1 MRSGLDVIDESIG
14 TGPIVQRSRTYR
26 LRLRMW
32 LNRGEPI
39 RWSTPWGKT
48 DGAMLEDDG
57 ATLVSD
63 IRLHRENLINGVFY
77 GMDGM
82 RIGGSRTLR
91 ISPHLAYGST
101 GVPSVI
107 PENAVLTVEVT
118 VLDEANSRTIDD

>member
-1 MRSGLDVIDESIG
+1 MRPGIDLVDDVPGSGAAVERL
-14 TGPIVQRSRTYR
+14 RTYR

-32 LNRGEPI
+32 LNRGDPV
-39 RWSTPWGKT
+39 RWTSPWGQV
-48 DGAMLEDDG
+48 DRAVLEDDG

-91 ISPHLAYGST
+91 SRRTWHTGRKAYRALCPATPCSL
-101 GVPSVI
+101 SRLLSLR
-107 PENAVLTVEVT
+107 NA
-118 VLDEANSRTIDD
+118 